1 MWSLSV
7 SISVIVNSGNLAK
20 APNRAQRIAI
30 DLIRY
35 DIPGIGDVDLGTIL
49 KIRENEDA
57 FEAFR
62 REFGGLMDRVHQEQ
76 PAEQQEFERE
86 FRQAADD
93 ILRPRIDE
101 VNKALQ
107 VPVIEKSLIPAALSV
122 GAGAM
127 AHSFLGVSA
136 FPATATAAAFL
147 APANWVL
154 LKLYGRWNRRGRKAA
169 ILRDAY
175 SMLLENS

>member
-93 ILRPRIDE
+93 ILRPPHR
-101 VNKALQ
+101 
-107 VPVIEKSLIPAALSV
+107 
-122 GAGAM
+122 
-127 AHSFLGVSA
+127 
-136 FPATATAAAFL
+136 
-147 APANWVL
+147 
-154 LKLYGRWNRRGRKAA
+154 
-169 ILRDAY
+169 
-175 SMLLENS
+175 